1 MDKVFKPFEDLVSKM
16 DEQKKNSFVP
26 LVANAH
32 KFTGR
37 NNSGAGLNSL
47 GKFDVEQLALGKNR
61 MFENYD
67 FDDKESV
74 EKYVRSVRNNEVD
87 DDMVNATF
95 EILPKKLKQTWGK
108 KGMAGKGE
116 LGRNHFLGYDE
127 DGNETT
133 APVLSENY
141 HVDVLWKDIE
151 EVDEDGNSSVSHPY
165 GWASYAIDIDTE
177 GMHGFMGVSYL
188 ENKL

>member
-1 MDKVFKPFEDLVSKM
+1 MNRAGKEPAEGVQRSGEKYAKYMDKVFKPFEDLVSKM
-16 DEQKKNSFVP
+16 DDQKKNSFVS

-47 GKFDVEQLALGKNR
+47 GKFDVQQLALGKKR

-87 DDMVNATF
+87 NEFVDSTC
-95 EILPKKLKQTWGK
+95 EILPT
-108 KGMAGKGE
+108 
-116 LGRNHFLGYDE
+116 R
-127 DGNETT
+127 
-133 APVLSENY
+133 
-141 HVDVLWKDIE
+141 
-151 EVDEDGNSSVSHPY
+151 
-165 GWASYAIDIDTE
+165 
-177 GMHGFMGVSYL
+177 
-188 ENKL
+188 